1 MRHLTLAAALL
12 IASGFALTSAQAQ
25 VNNSQDRM
33 GPKELNGQ
41 CKQFISNT
49 HDQTYYIWGACPKQA
64 AAPVV
69 HHTARRHHG

>member
-12 IASGFALTSAQAQ
+12 IAGGFALTSAQAQ
-25 VNNSQDRM
+25 DRM
-33 GPKELNGQ
+33 GPRQVNGQ

-49 HDQTYYIWGACPKQA
+49 HDQTYYIWGACPQQA

-69 HHTARRHHG
+69 HHAARRHHHG